1 MERRK
6 FVIGAGALAT
16 GSAAALGT
24 GAFSTVEAD
33 RSAEVDIQGD
43 ADAYL
48 GLDAIAEPYAT
59 FEDGVL
65 VLDFGAETENDGS
78 GINDLA
84 VTTFTEVF
92 SIENQGTEDVGLW
105 IHDADVGVNVS
116 IEDQAGDS
124 IVGDSNS
131 VSLEPGD
138 SVTLD
143 VEFDTTGSPDE
154 EDLFPNDELTIEAD
168 EAEF

>member
-16 GSAAALGT
+16 GSAAAFGT

-33 RSAEVDIQGD
+33 RTAEVDIQGD

-48 GLDAIAEPYAT
+48 GLDALAEPYAD
-59 FEDGVL
+59 FDDGVL
-65 VLDFGAETENDGS
+65 VLDFGAETANDGE

-84 VTTFTEVF
+84 ITTFTEVF
-92 SIENQGTEDVGLW
+92 SIENQGTEDVGVW
-105 IHDADVGVNVS
+105 IQDGDVGEDVS
-116 IEDQAGDS
+116 IEDQDGDS
-124 IVGDSNS
+124 IVGDGNS
-131 VSLEPGD
+131 VSLEPGE

-143 VEFDTTGSPDE
+143 VEFDTTDSPDE

-168 EAEF
+168 EDEF